1 DLIRDS
7 VPRLSILMCR
17 LSCCTKTKL
26 YASVFIITRG
36 PRAFVLDLSDC
47 TSANRRNI
55 LAAANGVALAE
66 LNRYFRLLHP
76 HLSEEAGSKA
86 VPPTRPPP
94 VLPLL
99 GRWPVSCV

>member
-1 DLIRDS
+1 
-7 VPRLSILMCR
+7 MCR

-26 YASVFIITRG
+26 YASVFIITGG

-66 LNRYFRLLHP
+66 LNRYFRLLP
-76 HLSEEAGSKA
+76 PISAKKLAAGLF
-86 VPPTRPPP
+86 RPP
-94 VLPLL
+94 
-99 GRWPVSCV
+99 GRPQSFFFWVAGLYRGYEKFN